1 MYVEGWNVHRVIR
14 PARLANAVVE
24 RLLLRILEGEFSPG
38 TDLPP
43 EAALAAEFAVSRTIL
58 REALKALEEKRVLR
72 IRHGRGTT
80 VRPKN
85 EWNLLDPLVLSVQLD
100 YESSPELVAEL
111 GEVRTALLTLMA
123 ELAARRVSPL
133 QRDQLTAALD
143 RMRASTEEA
152 GPFQEAATAFTR
164 TLAEA
169 AGNEVARCVIETID
183 VPYGGQ
189 DDEAGKLAEVMKLRL
204 LLAETAHATVAAGPG
219 APQPVIPA
227 ASGPS
232 QVPAA
237 AGAGSPAAA
246 SGAPGAP
253 GVQPLRQVATV
264 PLNRHGAARTPAGQS
279 ARV

>member
-24 RLLLRILEGEFSPG
+24 RLLLRILEGEFPPG

-80 VRPKN
+80 VRPKA

-100 YESSPELVAEL
+100 YESSPALIEEL

-123 ELAARRVSPL
+123 ELAARRIHPP
-133 QRDQLTAALD
+133 QREQLTAALE
-143 RMRASTEEA
+143 RMRAAAQEPI
-152 GPFQEAATAFTR
+152 PFHEAALAFTR

-183 VPYGGQ
+183 VPHGGQ
-189 DDEAGKLAEVMKLRL
+189 DDEQSKLAEAMKLRL
-204 LLAETAHATVAAGPG
+204 LLAEAVHATVAAGPG
-219 APQPVIPA
+219 APAGSVPAPASA
-227 ASGPS
+227 AS
-232 QVPAA
+232 
-237 AGAGSPAAA
+237 AAA
-246 SGAPGAP
+246 SNPAGPLAPGA
-253 GVQPLRQVATV
+253 QSLRQGQVSTV
-264 PLNRHGAARTPAGQS
+264 PLNRHGLRAPAPVQS

>member
-24 RLLLRILEGEFSPG
+24 RLLLRILEGEFPPG

-80 VRPKN
+80 VRPKA
-85 EWNLLDPLVLSVQLD
+85 EWNLLDPLVLSVQLE

-123 ELAARRVSPL
+123 ELAARRIHPP
-133 QRDQLTAALD
+133 QREQLAAALE
-143 RMRASTEEA
+143 RMRAATEEP
-152 GPFQEAATAFTR
+152 GPFHDAAMTFTR

-189 DDEAGKLAEVMKLRL
+189 EDNPAKLAETMKLRL
-204 LLAETAHATVAAGPG
+204 LLAEAAHATVAAGPG
-219 APQPVIPA
+219 APAGSLPVPAPA
-227 ASGPS
+227 AAAPGQ
-232 QVPAA
+232 QVPA
-237 AGAGSPAAA
+237 PAT
-246 SGAPGAP
+246 APGA
-253 GVQPLRQVATV
+253 QPLRQGQVATV
-264 PLNRHGAARTPAGQS
+264 PLNRHGVRTPMQS

>member
-24 RLLLRILEGEFSPG
+24 RLLLRILEGEFPPG

-80 VRPKN
+80 VRPKA
-85 EWNLLDPLVLSVQLD
+85 EWNLLDPLVLSVQLE

-123 ELAARRVSPL
+123 ELAARRIHPS
-133 QRDQLTAALD
+133 QREQLTAALE
-143 RMRASTEEA
+143 RMRAAAEEPI
-152 GPFQEAATAFTR
+152 PFHEAALAFTR
-164 TLAEA
+164 TLSEA

-189 DDEAGKLAEVMKLRL
+189 EDNAAKLIETMKLRL
-204 LLAETAHATVAAGPG
+204 LLAEAVHATVP
-219 APQPVIPA
+219 APA
-227 ASGPS
+227 T
-232 QVPAA
+232 
-237 AGAGSPAAA
+237 
-246 SGAPGAP
+246 APGA
-253 GVQPLRQVATV
+253 QPLRQGQVATV
-264 PLNRHGAARTPAGQS
+264 SLNRHGVRTPMQS

>member
-24 RLLLRILEGEFSPG
+24 RLLLRILEGEFPPG

-80 VRPKN
+80 VRPKA

-123 ELAARRVSPL
+123 ELAARRIIPA
-133 QRDQLTAALD
+133 QRDQLAAALE
-143 RMRASTEEA
+143 RMRDGVDAA
-152 GPFQEAATAFTR
+152 DPNGIAAFQDAAQTFTR
-164 TLAEA
+164 TLSEA

-183 VPYGGQ
+183 VPHSGQ
-189 DDEAGKLAEVMKLRL
+189 DDAPGKLADVMKLRL
-204 LLAETAHATVAAGPG
+204 LLAEAAHATVAAGPG
-219 APQPVIPA
+219 SSQSALVPIVV
-227 ASGPS
+227 PS
-232 QVPAA
+232 NPLAER
-237 AGAGSPAAA
+237 GA
-246 SGAPGAP
+246 
-253 GVQPLRQVATV
+253 QQQMRQVATV
-264 PLNRHGAARTPAGQS
+264 PLNRHGVRSPAQS

>member
-24 RLLLRILEGEFSPG
+24 RLLLRILEGEFPPG

-80 VRPKN
+80 VRPKA

-123 ELAARRVSPL
+123 GLAARRIHPG
-133 QRDQLTAALD
+133 QREQLASALE
-143 RMRASTEEA
+143 RMRACADDA
-152 GPFQEAATAFTR
+152 GPFQEAALVFTR
-164 TLAEA
+164 TLAES

-189 DDEAGKLAEVMKLRL
+189 DDDAGRLAELMRLRL
-204 LLAETAHATVAAGPG
+204 RLAEEAFATVMAGPG
-219 APQPVIPA
+219 APQPAIPA
-227 ASGPS
+227 ASA
-232 QVPAA
+232 PAVA
-237 AGAGSPAAA
+237 PGVPAAA
-246 SGAPGAP
+246 SGGA
-253 GVQPLRQVATV
+253 PLRQMATV
-264 PLNRHGAARTPAGQS
+264 PLNRHGAGTATRTPVAGS
-279 ARV
+279 TRL